1 MKTNGRK
8 LLTDSLSEEDEKSNH
23 HFNKKQQLK
32 RLKRQPCKVHPKLS
46 SSSSGSNESEVTSP
60 PYRHVL
66 NYKRSNSLTSSTEL
80 YAEVYRT
87 SSGAPAMLG
96 RSITVN
102 ALQHPQFKSPKY
114 VSAIS
119 GIPILKR
126 ILSSEFAIMFNV
138 MFFFSF
144 QTGSASIYGGSDL
157 PSSKSDKYNKELSKL
172 TPLPVRSSPTRAR
185 KSETTD
191 IFWKGFAI
199 FLLVTFIL
207 AIIVSLTAYFI
218 YRSNWL

>member
-1 MKTNGRK
+1 MGDDIGLGCICFDALLSMSKRAENDLKRQSVTEPEPMSSPIIYPAQFRQNSSVGNVSLNFEINIYFFLNFKTGMKTNGRK

-87 SSGAPAMLG
+87 SSGE
-96 RSITVN
+96 SS
-102 ALQHPQFKSPKY
+102 HSP
-114 VSAIS
+114 
-119 GIPILKR
+119 
-126 ILSSEFAIMFNV
+126 M
-138 MFFFSF
+138 
-144 QTGSASIYGGSDL
+144 
-157 PSSKSDKYNKELSKL
+157 
-172 TPLPVRSSPTRAR
+172 
-185 KSETTD
+185 
-191 IFWKGFAI
+191 
-199 FLLVTFIL
+199 
-207 AIIVSLTAYFI
+207 
-218 YRSNWL
+218 

>member
-1 MKTNGRK
+1 MFHLILKYICSKHDFFFLNFLTGMKTNGRK

-87 SSGAPAMLG
+87 SSGE
-96 RSITVN
+96 SS
-102 ALQHPQFKSPKY
+102 HSP
-114 VSAIS
+114 
-119 GIPILKR
+119 
-126 ILSSEFAIMFNV
+126 M
-138 MFFFSF
+138 
-144 QTGSASIYGGSDL
+144 
-157 PSSKSDKYNKELSKL
+157 
-172 TPLPVRSSPTRAR
+172 
-185 KSETTD
+185 
-191 IFWKGFAI
+191 
-199 FLLVTFIL
+199 
-207 AIIVSLTAYFI
+207 
-218 YRSNWL
+218 

>member
-1 MKTNGRK
+1 MFHLILKYIFFLNFKTGMKTNGRK

-87 SSGAPAMLG
+87 SSGE
-96 RSITVN
+96 SS
-102 ALQHPQFKSPKY
+102 HSP
-114 VSAIS
+114 
-119 GIPILKR
+119 
-126 ILSSEFAIMFNV
+126 M
-138 MFFFSF
+138 
-144 QTGSASIYGGSDL
+144 
-157 PSSKSDKYNKELSKL
+157 
-172 TPLPVRSSPTRAR
+172 
-185 KSETTD
+185 
-191 IFWKGFAI
+191 
-199 FLLVTFIL
+199 
-207 AIIVSLTAYFI
+207 
-218 YRSNWL
+218 